1 MKPGSRC
8 RHKAVLKLEVP
19 VDDSLGVEELQGGG
33 DVRNDHGS
41 LLLSE
46 EPPPL
51 DVTQELAT
59 KHPLALAPGPG
70 S

>member
-1 MKPGSRC
+1 MYRQSPVVDCWHWSTKMKPGSRC

-46 EPPPL
+46 
-51 DVTQELAT
+51 
-59 KHPLALAPGPG
+59 
-70 S
+70 